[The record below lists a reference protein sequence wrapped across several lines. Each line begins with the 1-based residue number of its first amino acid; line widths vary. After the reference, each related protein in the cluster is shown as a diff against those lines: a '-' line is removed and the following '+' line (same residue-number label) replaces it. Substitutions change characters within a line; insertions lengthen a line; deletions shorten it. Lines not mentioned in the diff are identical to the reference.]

1 MTTKPQG
8 QAPGQS
14 EPDKRRF
21 PRLGFK
27 TPAEV
32 RIVGPGINAVGY
44 LIDLSED
51 GVGVATVGALLA
63 VGEAVSV
70 QLPRESDE
78 EPIRLQAMVQYSR
91 GVRYGLKFL
100 KDSDE

>member
-1 MTTKPQG
+1 MTTKPER
-8 QAPGQS
+8 QS
-14 EPDKRRF
+14 SSQPEPDKRRF
-21 PRLGFK
+21 PRMGFK

-32 RIVGPGINAVGY
+32 RIVAPGINAVGY

-51 GVGVATVGALLA
+51 GLGVATVGALLA
-63 VGEAVSV
+63 VGESVSV
-70 QLPRESDE
+70 QLPRETDE
-78 EPIRLQAMVQYSR
+78 EPVRVQAMVQYSR